1 MGSLTTIDNTFP
13 NAHHPA
19 LVTLD
24 TGITKAAAFC
34 GHSVG
39 FSHSNQLCSD
49 FVTLS
54 IGIGDTVDRSVI
66 ESHSYLLGVGCTYH
80 TATMELQGNP
90 PICTITV
97 LDLCVFK
104 GNMLLVQNQFLGF

>member
-54 IGIGDTVDRSVI
+54 IGIGDIVDRSVI
-66 ESHSYLLGVGCTYH
+66 ESHSYLLSVRCTYH
-80 TATMELQGNP
+80 MTTMELQGNP
-90 PICTITV
+90 PHMHNYGSRFVC
-97 LDLCVFK
+97 F
-104 GNMLLVQNQFLGF
+104 